1 MAGPADL
8 GHPGD
13 PTDCD
18 AENLDAVRS
27 VQYGAGNVFYGI
39 WHVRVAK
46 AGTYQFAAT
55 STDPDEDNVLN
66 VHHLDSHTAATATL
80 TESGYD
86 DDSGPGLNALLSVS
100 LTAGQDYFLR
110 VAGWADG
117 LTPPFTG
124 TGPYTATFTGP

>member
-1 MAGPADL
+1 
-8 GHPGD
+8 
-13 PTDCD
+13 
-18 AENLDAVRS
+18 
-27 VQYGAGNVFYGI
+27 
-39 WHVRVAK
+39 
-46 AGTYQFAAT
+46 
-55 STDPDEDNVLN
+55 DNVLN